1 MGITLEELSATVGG
15 TAAAFRCITE
25 YQPTGGPGSKIFP
38 PTYDGGPY
46 AEEKR
51 LDPNIGREVQC
62 VLLDSV
68 QSQANR
74 MELALLEA
82 HKSKKISLPLLV
94 VKFDNDKLL
103 RKTVVTSLDAPHRIA
118 DAIFRDCMV
127 DGRGFRDPE
136 YDILS
141 DASTHNATKIFE
153 MCPTALVFGMWD
165 STGSRGGMGAKF
177 QRALVSEIVGYDMIV
192 GVNTHSRIDP
202 LGIRAD
208 LGATKIYKTADGGLT
223 LNKNMAKDPKK
234 PIRSSEIIHG
244 NVTPTIDK
252 NTGVTISRALQT
264 TTLSLAVLRR
274 LRFPI
279 AGDTISNTEIDA
291 TARTVLAALGIAAG
305 TLARVDVD
313 LRSRCHLWATQ
324 STEWEILDRPSEPAQ
339 KFAIDTTEAF
349 DLLNKAVTAARKA
362 GLPWGGELNL
372 EPTPDLI
379 DLVAMSQKLAP
390 KSRI

>member
-1 MGITLEELSATVGG
+1 MSITLEELRAIVCG
-15 TAAAFRCITE
+15 TAAAFRCVTE

-38 PTYDGGPY
+38 PTYNEGPY

-51 LDPNIGREVQC
+51 LDPSTGREIQC

-74 MELALLEA
+74 MESALLEA

-94 VKFDNDKLL
+94 VKFDSKKLL
-103 RKTVVTSLDAPHRIA
+103 KKIVVTSLDAPHRIA
-118 DAIFRDCMV
+118 DAIFRDCTV
-127 DGRGFRDPE
+127 DGRGFRDPK
-136 YDILS
+136 YDIIS
-141 DASTHNATKIFE
+141 DASTQNATKIFE

-208 LGATKIYKTADGGLT
+208 PGMKIYKTVDGGLT
-223 LNKNMAKDPKK
+223 LNKKLAKDPDKS
-234 PIRSSEIIHG
+234 IRSSEIIHG
-244 NVTPTIDK
+244 NVTPSIDK
-252 NTGVTISRALQT
+252 NAGVTISRAQQT
-264 TTLSLAVLRR
+264 TTLSLPVLRR
-274 LRFPI
+274 LRFPLGGNVMSDI
-279 AGDTISNTEIDA
+279 IVDEA
-291 TARTVLAALGIAAG
+291 ARTALVALGIAAG

-313 LRSRCHLWATQ
+313 LRSRCHLWATHG
-324 STEWEILDRPSEPAQ
+324 TEWEILDHPGKPTQ
-339 KFAIDTTEAF
+339 KFTIGPTEAF
-349 DLLNKAVTAARKA
+349 DLLNEAVNAARKT

-372 EPTPDLI
+372 EPTTDLI
-379 DLVAMSQKLAP
+379 ELVAMSQKLAP
-390 KSRI
+390 KSGT

>member
-1 MGITLEELSATVGG
+1 MNITVKELAAVVEG

-38 PTYDGGPY
+38 PTYNEGPY

-51 LDPNIGREVQC
+51 LDPNTSREIQC

-74 MELALLEA
+74 MEQALLEA

-94 VKFDNDKLL
+94 VNFDSDKLL
-103 RKTVVTSLDAPHRIA
+103 KKLVVTSLDAPHRIA
-118 DAIFRDCMV
+118 DAIFRDCTIN
-127 DGRGFRDPE
+127 GKGFRDPK
-136 YDILS
+136 YDVIF

-177 QRALVSEIVGYDMIV
+177 QRALVSEIVGYDAVI

-202 LGIRAD
+202 LEIRAD
-208 LGATKIYKTADGGLT
+208 PGMKIYKTADGGLT
-223 LNKNMAKDPKK
+223 LNKNMAKDPNK

-244 NVTPTIDK
+244 NVTPSIDK
-252 NTGVTISRALQT
+252 NGGVTISRAQQT

-274 LRFPI
+274 LHFPLD
-279 AGDTISNTEIDA
+279 GDTVSDTNIDA
-291 TARTVLAALGIAAG
+291 AARTALAALGIAAG

-324 STEWEILDRPSEPAQ
+324 STEWEILDRPSEPTQ
-339 KFAIDTTEAF
+339 KFTIDHLEAL
-349 DLLNKAVTAARKA
+349 DLLNEAINAAKKA

-372 EPTPDLI
+372 EPTTDLI
-379 DLVAMSQKLAP
+379 ELVAMSQKLAP
-390 KSRI
+390 KSGN